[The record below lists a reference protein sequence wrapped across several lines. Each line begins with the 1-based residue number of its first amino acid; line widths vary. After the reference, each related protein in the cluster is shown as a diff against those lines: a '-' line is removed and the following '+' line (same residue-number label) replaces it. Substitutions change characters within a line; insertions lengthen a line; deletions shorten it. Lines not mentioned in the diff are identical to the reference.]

1 MKENLS
7 KSSVTNVAGTAI
19 VLRGHDIDTDRIIP
33 ARFLKT
39 VTFDGLAANLFA
51 DDRAQ
56 LKAAGGVHPFDEPG
70 SASAA
75 VLIVNKNFGC
85 GSSREHAPQAIARR
99 GIRAVIGES
108 FSEIFASNSL
118 MIGLVCVAMSADSVQ
133 QLMAAIE
140 QDPSAEV
147 AVDLE
152 RGTARAAGQSWPIDL
167 PAHTKHALTSG
178 QWDGAGL
185 LLDDYDQVKA
195 VDLSLPYSF

>member
-1 MKENLS
+1 MKEFLS
-7 KSSVTNVAGTAI
+7 KSSVTSVSGTAI
-19 VLRGHDIDTDRIIP
+19 VLRGNDIDTDRIIP

-56 LKAAGGVHPFDEPG
+56 LKAVGGLHPFDVDGSG
-70 SASAA
+70 SAS

-85 GSSREHAPQAIARR
+85 GSSREHAPQAIVRR

-118 MIGLVCVAMSADSVQ
+118 MIGLACVELAAADIQALMSVVDQNPV
-133 QLMAAIE
+133 M
-140 QDPSAEV
+140 EV
-147 AVDLE
+147 TVDLE
-152 RGTARAAGQSWPIDL
+152 SGRATAAGQSWPINL
-167 PAHTKHALTSG
+167 PAHTKHALLSG

-185 LLDDYDQVKA
+185 LLENYGDVEA
-195 VDLSLPYSF
+195 VGASLPYSF